1 MFHAEISEILKKGLV
16 FKMNIY
22 LKNFIHRGLI
32 FGGFGPIIL
41 SIIYTIIS
49 KTSSGVILSGTEVA
63 LAILSTYLL
72 AFAHAGAS
80 VFNQIEHW
88 SVPKSILFH
97 MSTLYVAY
105 IFCYLV
111 NTWIP
116 FSPQF
121 ILVFTGIFV
130 AIYIVVWVTVVTC
143 IKITQKKLN
152 RKLL

>member
-41 SIIYTIIS
+41 GIIYAIIS
-49 KTSSGVILSGTEVA
+49 GTTPDFALSGTEVT
-63 LAILSTYLL
+63 LGIISTYLL

-97 MSTLYVAY
+97 MSTLYFAY

-116 FSPQF
+116 FSLQF
-121 ILVFTGIFV
+121 VLIFTGIFV

>member
-1 MFHAEISEILKKGLV
+1 
-16 FKMNIY
+16 MNIY

-41 SIIYTIIS
+41 SIIYAITS
-49 KTSSGVILSGTEVA
+49 KVSVGLTLSGTEVA
-63 LAILSTYLL
+63 VAIISIYLL
-72 AFAHAGAS
+72 AFVHAGAS

-97 MSTLYVAY
+97 MSTLYFAY

-116 FSPQF
+116 FNLQF
-121 ILVFTGIFV
+121 ILIFT
-130 AIYIVVWVTVVTC
+130 
-143 IKITQKKLN
+143 
-152 RKLL
+152 

>member
-1 MFHAEISEILKKGLV
+1 
-16 FKMNIY
+16 MNIY

-41 SIIYTIIS
+41 SIIYAITS
-49 KTSSGVILSGTEVA
+49 KTSAGITFSGTDVA
-63 LAILSTYLL
+63 LAIISTYLL
-72 AFAHAGAS
+72 AFVHAGAS

-97 MSTLYVAY
+97 MSTLYLAY
-105 IFCYLV
+105 IFSYLV

-116 FSPQF
+116 FSLQF
-121 ILVFTGIFV
+121 ILIFTGIFV